1 MSHFIRAFQTIIG
14 FYFGLILANSALA
27 DQTTA
32 RQAMENP
39 SNPLFSMATSQ
50 GEIFIELFARETPN
64 NVANFTALA
73 EGKIELIDES
83 TNTTFKPRYYDG
95 MRFHRVIPG
104 FVIQAGSPSYSPLGG
119 PEELLQDEIN
129 ADFLGLDEA
138 LVLNPDGSFHE
149 ILSINEKIDFDS
161 AILRSLYVEMNIET
175 QADLVARQYEVL
187 DRLGAMTLKEVYE
200 NLGYRYI
207 NDMPSHRVSRG
218 TIALANSGPDQ
229 NGPEFFIN
237 LIDADYLTGKHTVIG
252 QVVEGM
258 DIADRIGNYPVDPL
272 RFTRLS
278 TVIYTIRRVE

>member
-14 FYFGLILANSALA
+14 FYFGLILANSVLA

-73 EGKIELIDES
+73 EGKIEIIDES
-83 TNTTFKPRYYDG
+83 TDTTFKPRYYDG

-104 FVIQAGSPSYSPLGG
+104 FVIQSGSPSYSPLGG

-161 AILRSLYVEMNIET
+161 AILRPLYVEMNIET

-278 TVIYTIRRVE
+278 TVIYTIRRVD

>member
-14 FYFGLILANSALA
+14 FYFGLILANSVLA

-161 AILRSLYVEMNIET
+161 AILRPLYVEMNIET

-218 TIALANSGPDQ
+218 TIALANGGPDQ

-278 TVIYTIRRVE
+278 TVIYAIRRVE

>member
-14 FYFGLILANSALA
+14 FYFGLILANSVLA

-104 FVIQAGSPSYSPLGG
+104 FVIQSGSPSYSPLGG

-138 LVLNPDGSFHE
+138 LVLNPDGSFHD

-161 AILRSLYVEMNIET
+161 AILRPLYVEMNIET

>member
-1 MSHFIRAFQTIIG
+1 
-14 FYFGLILANSALA
+14 
-27 DQTTA
+27 
-32 RQAMENP
+32 
-39 SNPLFSMATSQ
+39 MATSQ

-73 EGKIELIDES
+73 EGKIEIIDES
-83 TNTTFKPRYYDG
+83 TDTTFKPRYYDG

-104 FVIQAGSPSYSPLGG
+104 FVIQSGSPSYSPLGG

-161 AILRSLYVEMNIET
+161 AILRPLYVEMNIET

-278 TVIYTIRRVE
+278 TVIYAIRRVE

>member
-14 FYFGLILANSALA
+14 FYFGLILANSVLA

-83 TNTTFKPRYYDG
+83 TDTTFKPRYYDG

-104 FVIQAGSPSYSPLGG
+104 FVIQSGSPSYSPLGG

-161 AILRSLYVEMNIET
+161 AILRPLYVEMNIET

>member
-1 MSHFIRAFQTIIG
+1 MSHFIRPFQTIIS
-14 FYFGLILANSALA
+14 FYFGLILANSVQA

-39 SNPLFSMATSQ
+39 SNPLFSMVTSQ
-50 GEIFIELFARETPN
+50 GEIFIELFSRETPN

-73 EGKIELIDES
+73 EGKIELFDES
-83 TNTTFKPRYYDG
+83 TNTAFKPRYYDG

-104 FVIQAGSPSYSPLGG
+104 FIIQAGSPSYSPLGG

-129 ADFLGLDEA
+129 ADFLGLDET
-138 LVLNPDGSFHE
+138 LVLNPNGSLHE
-149 ILSINEKIDFDS
+149 ILGINEKIDFDS
-161 AILRSLYVEMNIET
+161 AILRPLYIKMSIET

-187 DRLGAMTLKEVYE
+187 DRLSAMTLKEVYE

-229 NGPEFFIN
+229 NGPEFFIS
-237 LIDADYLTGKHTVIG
+237 LVDADYLTGMHTVIG

-258 DIADRIGNYPVDPL
+258 DIADSIGNYPVDPL

-278 TVIYTIRRVE
+278 TVIYTVRRVE

>member
-14 FYFGLILANSALA
+14 FYFGLILANSVLA

-73 EGKIELIDES
+73 EGKIELFDES

-161 AILRSLYVEMNIET
+161 AILRPLYVEMNIET

-187 DRLGAMTLKEVYE
+187 DRLGTMTLKEVYE

-218 TIALANSGPDQ
+218 TLALANSGPDQ

-278 TVIYTIRRVE
+278 TVIYTVRRVE